1 MRRQLT
7 AVLMAGVLG
16 AVCIAMAGCKGEPAP
31 AKEDADAAG
40 GVKPGNGAAVRE
52 AEDGTAILVVSFG
65 TSYNE
70 NRKVTIEAIE
80 EAVAKRYGDCE
91 GRRAFTSQIIID
103 KLRERDGLEIDSVE
117 EALDRAAADG
127 IANLVVQPTHLMDGY
142 EYTDLA
148 NELRDYEGKFAK
160 VVLGEPLLSGEEDF
174 DKVVKAVV
182 EKTAEYDDGE
192 TAICFM
198 GHGTEADSNWVYSR
212 MQERFAAAGYENY
225 YIGTVEAEP
234 GLEDVMA
241 ALREKGS
248 YKRVVLEPLMV
259 VAGDHANHDMAGDE
273 EDSWKSVLE
282 REGYKVVCVLEGLGQ
297 IPAVRDIYVEH
308 VQAAMERLGQQEGR

>member
-16 AVCIAMAGCKGEPAP
+16 AVCIAMAGCKEEPAQ

-40 GVKPGNGAAVRE
+40 GVKPGDGAAVRE
-52 AEDGTAILVVSFG
+52 AEGGTAILVVSFG

-80 EAVAKRYGDCE
+80 EAVGQRYGDCE
-91 GRRAFTSQIIID
+91 VRRAFTSQIIID
-103 KLRERDGLEIDSVE
+103 KLRERDGLEIDSVK

-148 NELRDYEGKFAK
+148 NELRDCEGKFAK
-160 VVLGEPLLSGEEDF
+160 VVLGEPLLSGDEDF
-174 DKVVKAVV
+174 DKVMKAVV
-182 EKTAEYDDGE
+182 EKTAEYDDGK

-198 GHGTEADSNWVYSR
+198 GHGTEADSNRVYSR
-212 MQERFAAAGYENY
+212 MQERLAAAGYENY

-282 REGYKVVCVLEGLGQ
+282 REGYEVVCVLEGLGQ

>member
-91 GRRAFTSQIIID
+91 VRRAFTSQIIID

-127 IANLVVQPTHLMDGY
+127 IALPP
-142 EYTDLA
+142 E
-148 NELRDYEGKFAK
+148 ELRQRALKWAMWQKHNG
-160 VVLGEPLLSGEEDF
+160 LSGRTARQFVNSLSREES
-174 DKVVKAVV
+174 
-182 EKTAEYDDGE
+182 E
-192 TAICFM
+192 I
-198 GHGTEADSNWVYSR
+198 
-212 MQERFAAAGYENY
+212 
-225 YIGTVEAEP
+225 
-234 GLEDVMA
+234 
-241 ALREKGS
+241 
-248 YKRVVLEPLMV
+248 
-259 VAGDHANHDMAGDE
+259 
-273 EDSWKSVLE
+273 
-282 REGYKVVCVLEGLGQ
+282 
-297 IPAVRDIYVEH
+297 
-308 VQAAMERLGQQEGR
+308 

>member
-80 EAVAKRYGDCE
+80 EAVGKRYGDCE
-91 GRRAFTSQIIID
+91 VRRAFTSQIIID

-148 NELRDYEGKFAK
+148 NELRVYEGKFAK
-160 VVLGEPLLSGEEDF
+160 VVLGEPLLYSDEDF

-182 EKTAEYDDGE
+182 EKTAE
-192 TAICFM
+192 
-198 GHGTEADSNWVYSR
+198 
-212 MQERFAAAGYENY
+212 
-225 YIGTVEAEP
+225 
-234 GLEDVMA
+234 
-241 ALREKGS
+241 
-248 YKRVVLEPLMV
+248 
-259 VAGDHANHDMAGDE
+259 
-273 EDSWKSVLE
+273 
-282 REGYKVVCVLEGLGQ
+282 
-297 IPAVRDIYVEH
+297 
-308 VQAAMERLGQQEGR
+308 